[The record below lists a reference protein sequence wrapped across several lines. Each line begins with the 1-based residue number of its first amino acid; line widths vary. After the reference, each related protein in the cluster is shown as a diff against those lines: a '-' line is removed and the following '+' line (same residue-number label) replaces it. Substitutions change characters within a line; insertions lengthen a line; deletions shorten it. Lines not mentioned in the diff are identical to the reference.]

1 MSAPKPA
8 PTPAPIPETPLF
20 DRAGSHRGYELNKM
34 AMSLV
39 SAANREAFAADEEAY
54 LDRYKL
60 SPEQRAAV
68 LARDWQGMI
77 RLGGNI
83 FYILKIS
90 ALDPMPVTAIGAAQV
105 GMDHEDFL
113 VERLGKERRDRKS
126 VV

>member
-1 MSAPKPA
+1 MHNPDPGA
-8 PTPAPIPETPLF
+8 IPETPLF
-20 DRAGSHRGYELNKM
+20 DRERSHMGYELNKM
-34 AMSLV
+34 AMALV
-39 SAANREAFAADEEAY
+39 SEANRKAFSADEEAF

-68 LARDWQGMI
+68 LARDWQEMV

-90 ALDPMPVTAIGAAQV
+90 ALNPMPVTAIGAAQV

-113 VERLGKERRDRKS
+113 VQRLGKERRNG
-126 VV
+126 